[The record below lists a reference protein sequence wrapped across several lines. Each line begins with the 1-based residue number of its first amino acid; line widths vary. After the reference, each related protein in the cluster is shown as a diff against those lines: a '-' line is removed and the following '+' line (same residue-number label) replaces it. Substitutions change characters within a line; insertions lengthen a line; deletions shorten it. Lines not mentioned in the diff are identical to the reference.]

1 MRIEL
6 RGKYMQIGGLDNY
19 RRFQVGTN
27 YSMTW
32 MQEKSQ
38 HHLKM
43 PDIFGPQCKVTIS
56 HEGKKL
62 SKEST
67 QETPRSSMAASA
79 GRLLM
84 REQQQAETDKKES
97 SNMLDEISGLMDSI
111 RNSYASGEDEET
123 ISKKQD
129 ALQRLLDLKAR
140 QDQENKQWAEDAAG
154 SAAASKEQEEIDQK
168 NADLYLLLKSLEEQ
182 EDEDEISGSS
192 AKEASATDDTE
203 HKPGGIGDEIS
214 QAATMLGA
222 TAAKRELQAKG
233 TIDALRADGYNK
245 IAKANEMMQEI
256 QAELDLAKEAA
267 GREGLSAEERQE
279 LISGHMETA
288 KGMLMSNYDEIM
300 HLRSSGIQETKDARE
315 LDLKHIQTSPLD
327 GVKQAKQ
334 TILQTGVDAAQNE
347 VAQSTL
353 DKASKELEQR
363 VQEAIDKRNEAPAES
378 EDVEEAE
385 KEKAE
390 ETEKEKLEQ
399 EQLEQKRQERENNK
413 NMFFVN

>member
-1 MRIEL
+1 
-6 RGKYMQIGGLDNY
+6 MQIGGIDHY
-19 RRFQVGTN
+19 RMFQVGRN
-27 YSMTW
+27 PAANW
-32 MQEKSQ
+32 MQGKSQ
-38 HHLKM
+38 YHLKVQDM
-43 PDIFGPQCKVTIS
+43 FGAQCKVTIS
-56 HEGKKL
+56 REGKKL
-62 SKEST
+62 SKESA
-67 QETPRSSMAASA
+67 QETQKNSMAASA

-97 SNMLDEISGLMDSI
+97 STMLDEISGLMDEI
-111 RNSYASGEDEET
+111 RNSYASGEDKET
-123 ISKKQD
+123 IAKKQD

-140 QDQENKQWAEDAAG
+140 QDQENKQRAEDAAG
-154 SAAASKEQEEIDQK
+154 NAAAASKEQSEIDQK
-168 NADLYLLLKSLEEQ
+168 NADLYLLLKSLEEE
-182 EDEDEISGSS
+182 EDEASGSPS
-192 AKEASATDDTE
+192 DTKESETEDAE

-214 QAATMLGA
+214 QSAAMLGA
-222 TAAKRELQAKG
+222 SAAKRELQAKG
-233 TIDALRADGYNK
+233 TIDELRADGYNK
-245 IAKANEMMQEI
+245 IAKANEMMREI

-267 GREGLSAEERQE
+267 GKEGLRAEERQE
-279 LISGHMETA
+279 LVSGHMETA
-288 KGMLMSNYDEIM
+288 KGMLLSNYDEIM

-363 VQEAIDKRNEAPAES
+363 VQEAIDKRNEAPAAS

-390 ETEKEKLEQ
+390 ETEEEKLEQ
-399 EQLEQKRQERENNK
+399 EQLDQKRQERENNK
-413 NMFFVN
+413 NMFFAN

>member
-1 MRIEL
+1 
-6 RGKYMQIGGLDNY
+6 MQIGGLDNY
-19 RRFQVGTN
+19 RMFQVGTN
-27 YSMTW
+27 HSTTW

-43 PDIFGPQCKVTIS
+43 PDLFGPQCKVTIS
-56 HEGKKL
+56 REGKKL
-62 SKEST
+62 SKESA
-67 QETPRSSMAASA
+67 QEKPRSSMAASA

-97 SNMLDEISGLMDSI
+97 SNMLDEISGLMDAI
-111 RNSYASGEDEET
+111 RNSYASNEDKET
-123 ISKKQD
+123 IAKKQD

-140 QDQENKQWAEDAAG
+140 QDQENKQRAEDAAD
-154 SAAASKEQEEIDQK
+154 SAVAASKEQGEIDQK

-182 EDEDEISGSS
+182 EDEDKVSGSRS
-192 AKEASATDDTE
+192 EEESATDDTE
-203 HKPGGIGDEIS
+203 HKPGGIGDEFT
-214 QAATMLGA
+214 QAASMLGA
-222 TAAKRELQAKG
+222 SATKRELQAKG
-233 TIDALRADGYNK
+233 TIDALRDDGYNK

-256 QAELDLAKEAA
+256 QAELDLAREAA
-267 GREGLSAEERQE
+267 GREELSMEERQE
-279 LISGHMETA
+279 LVSGHMETA

-315 LDLKHIQTSPLD
+315 LDLKHIKINPLE

-378 EDVEEAE
+378 EDVEEVAKE
-385 KEKAE
+385 KEVEAD
-390 ETEKEKLEQ
+390 KEKLEQ
-399 EQLEQKRQERENNK
+399 EQLERERQEREK
-413 NMFFVN
+413 

>member
-1 MRIEL
+1 
-6 RGKYMQIGGLDNY
+6 MQIGGLDNY
-19 RRFQVGTN
+19 RMFQVGTN

-62 SKEST
+62 SKESA

-111 RNSYASGEDEET
+111 RNSYASGEDKET

-140 QDQENKQWAEDAAG
+140 QDQENKQQAEDAAG
-154 SAAASKEQEEIDQK
+154 SAAATSKEQGEIDQK

-182 EDEDEISGSS
+182 EDEDEVSGSRS
-192 AKEASATDDTE
+192 EEESATDDTE
-203 HKPGGIGDEIS
+203 HKPGGIGDEFT
-214 QAATMLGA
+214 QAASMLGA
-222 TAAKRELQAKG
+222 SAAKRELQAKG

-256 QAELDLAKEAA
+256 QTELDLAKEAA
-267 GREGLSAEERQE
+267 GREGLRAEERQE
-279 LISGHMETA
+279 MISGHMETA
-288 KGMLMSNYDEIM
+288 KGMLMSNYDEIV

-315 LDLKHIQTSPLD
+315 LDLKHIKINPLE

-363 VQEAIDKRNEAPAES
+363 VQEAIDKRNEAPDES
-378 EDVEEAE
+378 EDVEEAAKE
-385 KEKAE
+385 KEIE
-390 ETEKEKLEQ
+390 EDEEKLER
-399 EQLEQKRQERENNK
+399 EQLERERQEREK
-413 NMFFVN
+413 